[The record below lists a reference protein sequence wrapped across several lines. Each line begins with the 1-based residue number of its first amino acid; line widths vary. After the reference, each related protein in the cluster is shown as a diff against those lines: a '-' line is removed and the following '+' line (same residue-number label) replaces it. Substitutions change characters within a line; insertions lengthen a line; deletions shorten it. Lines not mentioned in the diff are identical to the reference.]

1 MVSESKYPH
10 PLEAIVLDSKNGV
23 DYRKLC
29 DLLKTGQW
37 READRETI
45 QVMLKAAN
53 RVNEH
58 WFNSESLQKFPCKD
72 LRTIDRL
79 WMTASNGHFGF
90 SIQKKIWEDC
100 GSAISPGKNWTQFC
114 VRVGW
119 WKNDDWVS
127 YEELSFNQSLSPK
140 GQLPGGFGI
149 GWFGYDWVDLWN
161 TDQDGGF
168 LGLGFVSS
176 LSQRLANCSI
186 KQSAFQGLRARDT

>member
-1 MVSESKYPH
+1 MF
-10 PLEAIVLDSKNGV
+10 
-23 DYRKLC
+23 
-29 DLLKTGQW
+29 
-37 READRETI
+37 
-45 QVMLKAAN
+45 KAAN
-53 RVNEH
+53 RVNES
-58 WFNSESLQKFPCKD
+58 WFNSESLQKFPYED
-72 LRTIDRL
+72 LRTIDQL
-79 WMTASNGHFGF
+79 WMTASDGHFGF

-100 GSAISPGKNWTQFC
+100 GSVISPSKNWTQFC

-161 TDQDGGF
+161 TGEDEGF

-176 LSQRLANCSI
+176 LSQRLANCSM
-186 KQSAFQGLRARDT
+186 K

>member
-10 PLEAIVLDSKNGV
+10 PLDAIVLDSKNGV
-23 DYRKLC
+23 DYRRLY

-37 READRETI
+37 READRETLR
-45 QVMLKAAN
+45 VMLKAAN

-58 WFNSESLQKFPCKD
+58 WFNSENLQNFPCKD

-79 WMTASNGHFGF
+79 WMTASNSHFGF

-100 GSAISPGKNWTQFC
+100 GSPISPGKNSTQFC

-127 YEELSFNQSLSPK
+127 YEELSFNPSLSSK
-140 GQLPGGFGI
+140 GQLPGVFGI
-149 GWFGYDWVDLWN
+149 GIVGYDWVDLWN
-161 TDQDGGF
+161 PDEDGGF

-186 KQSAFQGLRARDT
+186 K